1 MKETELGRLYPITI
15 HPYNPHWPQWFAEEA
30 TQLSHLLGPR
40 FSPIEH
46 IGSTAVPGLAAK
58 PTIDILV
65 ALPPDVD
72 TSAVKS
78 ILTHLDY
85 IYMQEQTRHLMFV
98 KGYTPNGLA
107 EKSFH
112 IHMGA
117 VTQEWLW
124 DRLHFRDYLRGHPQ
138 EAARYQALKVR
149 LAEEFHYNRERYTQA
164 KAEYIQAITQRAK
177 EHAASSKNG

>member
-1 MKETELGRLYPITI
+1 LNRYPFRKELTCKNIPKGAAMKETELGRLYPITI

-30 TQLSHLLGPR
+30 TQLSQLLGPR

-78 ILTHLDY
+78 ILTHHDY
-85 IYMQEQTRHLMFV
+85 IYMLEQTPPCIL
-98 KGYTPNGLA
+98 K
-107 EKSFH
+107 
-112 IHMGA
+112 
-117 VTQEWLW
+117 QLW
-124 DRLHFRDYLRGHPQ
+124 Q
-138 EAARYQALKVR
+138 
-149 LAEEFHYNRERYTQA
+149 
-164 KAEYIQAITQRAK
+164 
-177 EHAASSKNG
+177 